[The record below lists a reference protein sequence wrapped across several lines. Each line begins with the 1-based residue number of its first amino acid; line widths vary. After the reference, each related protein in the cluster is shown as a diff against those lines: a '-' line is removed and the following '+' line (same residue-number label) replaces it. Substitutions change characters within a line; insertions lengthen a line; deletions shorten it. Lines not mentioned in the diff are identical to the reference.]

1 MSFANE
7 MNRNGLEL
15 KAVVVVMAAYVV
27 TAAIF
32 LSTML

>member
-7 MNRNGLEL
+7 MNRNELEL
-15 KAVVVVMAAYVV
+15 KAVVAVMAAYVV
-27 TAAIF
+27 AGAIF